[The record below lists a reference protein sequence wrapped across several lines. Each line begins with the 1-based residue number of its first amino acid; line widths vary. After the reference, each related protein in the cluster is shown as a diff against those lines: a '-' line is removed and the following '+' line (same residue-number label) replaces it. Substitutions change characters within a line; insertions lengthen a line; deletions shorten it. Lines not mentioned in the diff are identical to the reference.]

1 MPAAGGEPR
10 KLTSLDAG
18 ASAATWSPDS
28 RRIAFSARVWLEPPP
43 ADPEARKRWEQRP
56 RRVTR
61 AQYKAD
67 GQGYTFDGRWPL
79 FVVDLAAGEPRQVT
93 DGDCEDRGEAW
104 SPDGGRLAFSRTRT
118 GKSEYSWSDLH
129 VLDLASGEARR
140 VSAASPR
147 ALSPPGAPAGTTL
160 PCYGHNLPGP
170 GPRGRARRRLGRR
183 LRAPSPRAHRR
194 PPRPPRLAPRGA
206 PELREPE
213 RRHGRRLATPAGG
226 ASRTG
231 APPRRHPW
239 RAGRLRR
246 EPPEPYLLL
255 PLCARGPRLG
265 RAPAQPDR
273 VGLLRA
279 RVRARHPRLLG
290 RARPRRAPRR
300 GRRARRRGR
309 RRSRPPRGQRLQ
321 LRRVHDEL
329 DDRSHQSL
337 QSGGGRRAR
346 YEPGVVPRHER
357 HRYVVRALG
366 AGWRHRRRARDVSA
380 PFADELRRP
389 GLHPDA
395 RAARR
400 GG

>member
-67 GQGYTFDGRWPL
+67 GQGYTFDGRWHL
-79 FVVDLAAGEPRQVT
+79 FVVDLAAGAPRQVT
-93 DGDCEDRGEAW
+93 DRDCEDRGEAW

-118 GKSEYSWSDLH
+118 GKSDYSWSDLH

-140 VSAASPR
+140 VSDAIPR
-147 ALSPPGAPAGTTL
+147 AVSPTWSPDGTTL
-160 PCYGHNLPGP
+160 ACYGYDLQEHGLGDPMVRVYAVASQGGAPRKVTERYDRGAVLLPPPAVTPGP
-170 GPRGRARRRLGRR
+170 
-183 LRAPSPRAHRR
+183 
-194 PPRPPRLAPRGA
+194 
-206 PELREPE
+206 
-213 RRHGRRLATPAGG
+213 LATPAGG

-231 APPRRHPW
+231 AAPRRHPW

-255 PLCARGPRLG
+255 PLRARGTRLG
-265 RAPAQPDR
+265 RARAQPDR

-279 RVRARHPRLLG
+279 RVRARHPRPLG

-309 RRSRPPRGQRLQ
+309 RRSRPPRSQRLQ
-321 LRRVHDEL
+321 LRRLHDEL
-329 DDRSHQSL
+329 DDRSHRSL

-346 YEPGVVPRHER
+346 YEPGVVPRDER

-389 GLHPDA
+389 GLLPDA
-395 RAARR
+395 RAARS